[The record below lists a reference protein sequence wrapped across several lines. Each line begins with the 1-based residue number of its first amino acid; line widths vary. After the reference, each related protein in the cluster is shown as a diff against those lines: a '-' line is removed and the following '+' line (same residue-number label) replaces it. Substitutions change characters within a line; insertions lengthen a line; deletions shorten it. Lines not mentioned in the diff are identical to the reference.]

1 MGWLS
6 LMDKL
11 FNVEIVSAEQL
22 LDEQEAQ
29 LQKIIDDLKSKN
41 AKLDAEIKFNE
52 IILKKEEDLSDKERK
67 IQSINDELF
76 EEFMTTP
83 MTWEELVERHDR
95 VLEMVADL

>member
-1 MGWLS
+1 MSWLS

-22 LDEQEAQ
+22 LDERDAQ
-29 LQKIIDDLKSKN
+29 LQKIVDDLKSRN
-41 AKLDAEIKFNE
+41 AKLDAVIKLNE

-83 MTWEELVERHDR
+83 MTWEEFAERHDR